1 MRVVCPAEAFEP
13 VKVRSS
19 AGDIHV
25 IVPEG
30 QAARVFVN
38 PSRLFRVR
46 VNETR
51 YTLLEPGIYQSIKAE
66 DDSPRVDIYLRGTF
80 GDAYLS

>member
-1 MRVVCPAEAFEP
+1 M
-13 VKVRSS
+13 
-19 AGDIHV
+19 
-25 IVPEG
+25 
-30 QAARVFVN
+30 
-38 PSRLFRVR
+38 R

-51 YTLLEPGIYQSIKAE
+51 YTMIEPGIYQSIKAE